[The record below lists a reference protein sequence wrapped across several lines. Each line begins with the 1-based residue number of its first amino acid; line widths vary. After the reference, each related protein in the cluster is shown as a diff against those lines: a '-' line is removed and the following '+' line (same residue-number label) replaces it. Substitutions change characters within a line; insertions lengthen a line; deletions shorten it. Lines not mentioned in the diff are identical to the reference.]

1 MGFGAGHMQDMNNR
15 LKQNR
20 ESKTSNKAK
29 FKDSQWST
37 RYDKENDHR
46 TMLEFVEL
54 NEEELYYYKLEIRKK
69 ALKRRRLQNILLL
82 SIAIITLASL
92 IAFYINFG

>member
-1 MGFGAGHMQDMNNR
+1 MSFGAGHMQDMNNR

-20 ESKTSNKAK
+20 SSKPSNKAK
-29 FKDSQWST
+29 FKEGNWET
-37 RYDKENDHR
+37 RYDKENEHR

-54 NEEELYYYKLEIRKK
+54 TEEELHYYKLEIRKK
-69 ALKRRRLQNILLL
+69 ALKRRKLQNVLLFI
-82 SIAIITLASL
+82 IALITLASL